1 MEFDYT
7 VFQLQQSIDAELKVY
22 SKVPQENEGDLIV
35 IHKYQ
40 REEEELEQDLIA
52 LAEHFP
58 EIKSALTNGSPA
70 EVSINL
76 QDLNAI
82 CPRHRVRTDSY
93 GRLVKLLRTKNIKL
107 TIKSRKGNENK

>member
-40 REEEELEQDLIA
+40 REEEELEPDLIA

-70 EVSINL
+70 EVSISL
-76 QDLNAI
+76 QDLNVI

-93 GRLVKLLRTKNIKL
+93 GRLVKLLKTKNVTL
-107 TIKSRKGNENK
+107 TIVSRKGKS

>member
-7 VFQLQQSIDAELKVY
+7 VFQLQQQLDSERKVY
-22 SKVPQENEGDLIV
+22 SQIPQDSEDDLIV
-35 IHKYQ
+35 IHKYK
-40 REEEELEQDLIA
+40 REEEELEPDLIA

-70 EVSINL
+70 EVTVSL
-76 QDLNAI
+76 QDLNVI

-93 GRLVKLLRTKNIKL
+93 GRLVKLLKTKNVTLNI
-107 TIKSRKGNENK
+107 ISRKGKS

>member
-22 SKVPQENEGDLIV
+22 SKIPQKSEDDLIV

-40 REEEELEQDLIA
+40 REEEEMEPDLIA

-70 EVSINL
+70 EVTVSL
-76 QDLNAI
+76 QDLSSI

-93 GRLVKLLRTKNIKL
+93 ARLVKLLRTKNVIL
-107 TIKSRKGNENK
+107 NIISRKAK

>member
-7 VFQLQQSIDAELKVY
+7 VFQLQQQLDSERKVY
-22 SKVPQENEGDLIV
+22 SEIPRDSEDDLIV
-35 IHKYQ
+35 IHKYK
-40 REEEELEQDLIA
+40 REERELEPDLTA
-52 LAEHFP
+52 LAQHYP

-70 EVSINL
+70 EVNISL

-93 GRLVKLLRTKNIKL
+93 GRLVKLLKTKNVVLNI
-107 TIKSRKGNENK
+107 ISRKKS